1 MQRGIFPQN
10 FKTLIVISKKV
21 FKIEELDALT
31 PIKNEEAKFLCG
43 GAEPTL
49 QSDLS
54 KTEGNST
61 HSSSADAYANTQDS
75 DELQIQLY
83 VLIHIFQWKCI
94 HK

>member
-10 FKTLIVISKKV
+10 FKTLIVMSKKV

-61 HSSSADAYANTQDS
+61 HSSSADADANTQDS
-75 DELQIQLY
+75 DGAVHSDTQPQPQPAQPNW
-83 VLIHIFQWKCI
+83 V
-94 HK
+94 

>member
-1 MQRGIFPQN
+1 M
-10 FKTLIVISKKV
+10 SKKI

-31 PIKNEEAKFLCG
+31 PIKNEEAKFLCGG

-61 HSSSADAYANTQDS
+61 HSSSADADANTQDS
-75 DELQIQLY
+75 DGAVHSDTQPQPAQPNW
-83 VLIHIFQWKCI
+83 V
-94 HK
+94 

>member
-1 MQRGIFPQN
+1 M
-10 FKTLIVISKKV
+10 SKKV

-61 HSSSADAYANTQDS
+61 HSSSADADANTQDS